1 MNSVNFSSCAH
12 SFTPTFLNKI
22 LLIPRIVLGL
32 FCIFDVTQSLAQS
45 LVSAPPQAQ
54 NVQQAPHLRNSS
66 RLVTYTGEPQRLSQW
81 LLDRE
86 RAGLSRDDD
95 YVLGL
100 AWMTPEE
107 LNLQEAEF
115 EAIKEKLDHLQKFKS
130 WSFEITSRLSA
141 DRIEELR
148 QKQRKSDEIY
158 GRLKVVLDQLKPT
171 GKVRTAGANA
181 KWLEVNPKK
190 DPVLK
195 TGDKVFIPVRPTTV
209 RVMSANGS
217 ICEAPHKGGLHALDY
232 VKACQSE
239 LAGAWA
245 WVIQPDG
252 KVLKLGL
259 STWNPAVQAEPAP
272 GAWIWAPEWA
282 SDVPEQFSET
292 WAKWLATQGVS
303 TQIDSDSFPLLFRQ
317 VEPAQPEPLS
327 LLKITDRQFDP
338 KATASDWGFT
348 GLLQTPTARLRGT
361 GTYSTN
367 IQSVK
372 PYTIWNNFLQPFEW
386 LETGFRYTSVN
397 DMPYNTGD
405 WSQTYK
411 DKSLDM
417 KARVNSESDYLPE
430 VAIGIRDIAGTGLF
444 SSEYVVANKRF
455 DRLDFSLGYAT
466 GEMGGRDNI
475 RNPLGGRFTTRPT
488 QVVGLG
494 GNFSPNV
501 WFHGP
506 GSLFGGV
513 QYDTPIQNLIL
524 KAEYDGDNYQN
535 IFAGP
540 LIVKTPINFGLVYSP
555 AKFVNLSLGLERG
568 NTVSFGITLYTDL
581 SNLAMPKFADPPLPP
596 VNTYRPSV
604 QPNWNQTA
612 IDIQDQTQWRVNQIY
627 ENERTI
633 VVDASQTLA
642 PYPKPRV
649 DKAMTIINRDA
660 PENIDTVKIENR
672 SAGSILATETIDRN
686 EWIRAQTQP
695 ARTEEI
701 IDPVHVSY
709 ELNPTQGEP
718 RLTQKVAPSF
728 KLEPGLDFI
737 ETLQGPG
744 SFLIYQFSLA
754 LWLEAQ
760 LPYEFKI
767 KGLERA
773 RLANNYN
780 IYDVPSNS
788 LLPAVRTNQQK
799 YYTTSEYTMSNLSLI
814 NSQRLSQS
822 WYASGYVGYFEEMF
836 GGVGAEALYRQPG
849 SAFATS
855 IDVNRVF
862 QRSFMQ
868 DFNFQNYRV
877 NTGHLTQHWITPLN
891 GIQTSISYGQYLA
904 GDRGATFAATK
915 IFHNGVAV
923 KAYFTKTNVSA
934 ATFGE
939 GSFDKGVMLSVPFDS
954 FNLSSSPFTGYFL
967 WEPVVRD
974 GGQMLHRPVDLYME
988 ESRWVSPDVRSFGPA
1003 VPPNS
1008 QLAPDDQIEPRSRL
1022 H

>member
-232 VKACQSE
+232 VKACQYE

-372 PYTIWNNFLQPFEW
+372 PYTNWNNFLQPFEW

-397 DMPYNTGD
+397 DIPYGD
-405 WSQTYK
+405 GSQTYK

-535 IFAGP
+535 IFGGP